1 MKMDRNIALMSGN
14 SRRQNH
20 APGHDRGLGASLP
33 SGRPERVAR
42 SGGAASRRGLGLR
55 AAALVALA
63 IVMVSVMPGCD
74 RLGFG
79 FGSGSGHALGLVP
92 DSANWVIVLD
102 VGAIQRGEIPA
113 VSTIGEAKNSLDIQI
128 IEDNWE
134 ELGIAIGDVN
144 TLVYTDSIFVIL
156 AGEFDFEEIR
166 HTISADRG
174 PNYRAR
180 EYREYELWEDES
192 GGAIT
197 LLEDGKYV
205 AWDEF
210 YKVKNVLRSLSE
222 DHKLLQDDEN
232 PLKRALDRVGRGWL
246 ISASKN
252 CRIQVGGCE
261 AVAIA
266 AANDGGLSV
275 ELTLVHL
282 FRSLRAAES
291 AVGDIEGRLE
301 IIHDNARSFDYDDVK
316 ADGEFTVVKMSV
328 DEDDL
333 GHLDSLWRP

>member
-1 MKMDRNIALMSGN
+1 M
-14 SRRQNH
+14 
-20 APGHDRGLGASLP
+20 
-33 SGRPERVAR
+33 
-42 SGGAASRRGLGLR
+42 
-55 AAALVALA
+55 
-63 IVMVSVMPGCD
+63 
-74 RLGFG
+74 
-79 FGSGSGHALGLVP
+79 
-92 DSANWVIVLD
+92 
-102 VGAIQRGEIPA
+102 
-113 VSTIGEAKNSLDIQI
+113 
-128 IEDNWE
+128 
-134 ELGIAIGDVN
+134 
-144 TLVYTDSIFVIL
+144 
-156 AGEFDFEEIR
+156 
-166 HTISADRG
+166 
-174 PNYRAR
+174 
-180 EYREYELWEDES
+180 
-192 GGAIT
+192 
-197 LLEDGKYV
+197 
-205 AWDEF
+205 
-210 YKVKNVLRSLSE
+210 
-222 DHKLLQDDEN
+222 LQDDEN